1 MNPPCSTSTPLTPSS
16 ATATPRGSSRLLV
29 LAALLA
35 GCPAPA
41 DNSKDDSDTAEAP
54 SPEGST
60 AGDCADGLDNDQDGR
75 PDCADEGCASSA
87 DCINPP
93 PNQAPS
99 APTIAFATTE
109 PFTTDDLRVQIVT
122 EAIDPDGDPITY
134 QYRWTQNGAPRADLT
149 GEVVP
154 DAETTRDEVWEVEVI
169 ATDGT
174 DAAPSVRAA
183 LTVQNSAPTLAPVS
197 LSPEAPLTDDTLTVS
212 AAGSDADG
220 DTLGYSYAWTVNGE
234 PTGDDTP
241 TLSGA
246 DAFFKGDEVTVTV
259 TVSDGEFSSASVV
272 SASVIVQN
280 TAPAVAS
287 VGLSPTTAFTD
298 DTITAS
304 VAGSDA
310 DDDTLSYSYAW
321 TVNGAPRG
329 ADTPTLSGAAH
340 FGKGDV
346 VAVAVTPHDGEAS
359 GAATTSSTITI
370 QNSPPALISVS
381 FASSTVFTDDT
392 ITAVVTGGDADDDAL
407 TYTYAWTVNGLPAG
421 ADAPTLSGAAH
432 FSKDDVVQVLVTPHD
447 GAVSGTGALSSAL
460 TIQNSAPD
468 APTVSVSPTSPRA
481 GRGLDCAATT
491 TDADGDPLSYSYSW
505 TVDGVPY
512 PGSSASVPMGET
524 LPGEVWRCSVRAFD
538 GTSYSSTTSRSL
550 TVGAT
555 SCSDGA
561 VSLTASGIE
570 FVTVCG
576 NTFDMGCTPGQSS
589 CEADESPVRTTTLT
603 RDYYL
608 SRTEVTQGHFLALM
622 GYNPSVWSSCG
633 ASCPVEFVTW
643 HESAA
648 FANALSSAAGL
659 RSCYSCTG
667 SGSTVSCTGPS
678 DPYACTGYRLPT
690 EAEWE
695 GAARCGEDLLYAGS
709 DVIHDVAWY
718 GENSGGTTQA
728 VGGLDANACGLYD
741 MSGNEWEWVNDWYT
755 AGAYAGGAATDPSGP
770 ASGSHRID
778 RGGGWSSDP
787 ENARVSRRVNLTPG
801 TRLGNLGI
809 RLARTAP

>member
-1 MNPPCSTSTPLTPSS
+1 MIPPCSTSTPLTPSS
-16 ATATPRGSSRLLV
+16 ATATPRSPSRLLL

-41 DNSKDDSDTAEAP
+41 DNSKDDSDDQ
-54 SPEGST
+54 GSADGGDD
-60 AGDCADGLDNDQDGR
+60 AGDGASDGAADG
-75 PDCADEGCASSA
+75 SA
-87 DCINPP
+87 DGSGDGVA

-99 APTIAFATTE
+99 TPTIAFATTD
-109 PFTTDDLRVQIVT
+109 PVTTDDLWVQIVT
-122 EAIDPDGDPITY
+122 EAIDPDGAPITY

-154 DAETTRDEVWEVEVI
+154 DAETSRDEVWEVEVI

-174 DAAPSVRAA
+174 DAAPGVRAA

-220 DTLGYSYAWTVNGE
+220 DTL
-234 PTGDDTP
+234 
-241 TLSGA
+241 
-246 DAFFKGDEVTVTV
+246 
-259 TVSDGEFSSASVV
+259 
-272 SASVIVQN
+272 
-280 TAPAVAS
+280 
-287 VGLSPTTAFTD
+287 
-298 DTITAS
+298 
-304 VAGSDA
+304 
-310 DDDTLSYSYAW
+310 SYSYAW
-321 TVNGAPRG
+321 TVNGR
-329 ADTPTLSGAAH
+329 
-340 FGKGDV
+340 
-346 VAVAVTPHDGEAS
+346 
-359 GAATTSSTITI
+359 
-370 QNSPPALISVS
+370 
-381 FASSTVFTDDT
+381 
-392 ITAVVTGGDADDDAL
+392 
-407 TYTYAWTVNGLPAG
+407 PAG
-421 ADAPTLSGAAH
+421 DDAPTLSGAAH
-432 FSKDDVVQVLVTPHD
+432 FSKGDVVQVLATPHD
-447 GAVSGTGALSSAL
+447 GAVSGTGALSSVL
-460 TIQNSAPD
+460 TIQNSAPV
-468 APTVSVSPTSPRA
+468 APTVSVSPATPRA
-481 GRGLDCAATT
+481 GRGLECAATT
-491 TDADGDPLSYSYSW
+491 TDADADPLSYSYSW

-512 PGSSASVPMGET
+512 PSSSASVPMGET

-576 NTFDMGCTPGQSS
+576 QTFDMGCTPGQSS

-603 RDYYL
+603 RDFYL
-608 SRTEVTQGHFLALM
+608 SRTEVTQGQFLALM
-622 GYNPSVWSSCG
+622 GYNPSVVPSCG
-633 ASCPVEFVTW
+633 ASCPAEFVTW

-659 RSCYSCTG
+659 PSCYSCTG

-695 GAARCGEDLLYAGS
+695 GAARCSEDLLYAGS
-709 DVIHDVAWY
+709 DEIDDIAWH
-718 GENSGGTTQA
+718 GGNSGSTPHA
-728 VGGLDANACGLYD
+728 VGGLQANTCGLSD
-741 MSGNEWEWVNDWYT
+741 MSGNVWEWVNDWYT
-755 AGAYAGGAATDPSGP
+755 SGAYVGGVATDPSGT
-770 ASGSHRID
+770 ASGANRVL

-787 ENARVSRRVNLTPG
+787 QNTRVAVRVDDAPG
-801 TRLGNLGI
+801 GRLGNRGI